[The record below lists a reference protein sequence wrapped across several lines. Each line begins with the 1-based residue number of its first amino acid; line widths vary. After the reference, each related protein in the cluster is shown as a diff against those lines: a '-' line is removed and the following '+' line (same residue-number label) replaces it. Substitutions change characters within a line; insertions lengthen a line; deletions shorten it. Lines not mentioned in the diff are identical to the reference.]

1 MALRRL
7 PVGRIAALAALLV
20 AVLVLVRGAPGPRWK
35 TLRPGLEFAT
45 LSGDP
50 WCRGGSSQIALLR
63 IDPARARLRVH
74 YFGASP
80 AGRPLD
86 AVEWQRITGAEAVF
100 NAGQFTPDWTYL
112 GLLVSGGNVIS
123 KRNHPTFRAA
133 LVAGPRDGSSAARVL
148 DLEHDSLDV
157 AQPQWSEVAQSFML
171 FDRGGKLRVRSSDKV
186 ANRTAVGED
195 RNGHL
200 VVFVT
205 EGAYA
210 IDDFAR
216 LVQQSPLQI
225 THAMAMDGGSE
236 SQLCVVAGSF
246 RYTCMGGR
254 TRGATSHAAADAET
268 PLPAVISV
276 ATR

>member
-1 MALRRL
+1 MPLRRL

-20 AVLVLVRGAPGPRWK
+20 AALVLIRGVPGPRWK

-63 IDPARARLRVH
+63 IDPARARVRVH
-74 YFGASP
+74 YYGASP

-86 AVEWQRITGAEAVF
+86 AVEWQRITGADAVF
-100 NAGQFTPDWTYL
+100 NAGQFLPDWSYL
-112 GLLVSGGNVIS
+112 GLLVSGGSVIS
-123 KRNHPTFRAA
+123 KRKHPTFKAA
-133 LVAGPRDGSSAARVL
+133 LVAGPRDGGSAARVL
-148 DLEHDSLDV
+148 DLEVEPLDP
-157 AQPQWSEVAQSFML
+157 AKLEWSEVAQSFML
-171 FDRGGKLRVRSSDKV
+171 FDRDGRLRVRSSDKV

-195 RNGHL
+195 RSGRL

-210 IDDFAR
+210 LDDFAR
-216 LVQQSPLQI
+216 LVQKSPFQI

-236 SQLCVVAGSF
+236 SQLCVVAGGF
-246 RYTCMGGR
+246 HYTCMGGR
-254 TRGATSHAAADAET
+254 TRGAASHEATDADT

-276 ATR
+276 AAR